1 MLYVLANSIVL
12 YLSQYHSALTR
23 CIDLLFR
30 SVGMSSNIIEVLQQ
44 FVRQHPRLLVLT
56 GAGISTASGIPD
68 YRDEKGAWKLQQPM
82 TYAEFTGSHYA
93 RQRYW
98 ARSALGWPRFD
109 GAQPNEAHQAL
120 AELESQGFVET
131 LITQNVDRLHH
142 QAGQNNVIDLH
153 GLLHEVVCLDCGA
166 VIPRQQVQQVL
177 IGANPLLTDLS
188 VRHAPDGDVHLEHFD
203 FASMVIPQCAKCAG
217 VLKPNVVFFGE
228 NVPRERVERSMQ
240 ALQRA
245 HALLVVGSSLQ
256 VFSGFR
262 IVRNAVEQGKPV
274 ASISLGQTRAD
285 DMLQL
290 QVRQACGPVL
300 TSLVRALVK

>member
-1 MLYVLANSIVL
+1 MIEKLA
-12 YLSQYHSALTR
+12 
-23 CIDLLFR
+23 
-30 SVGMSSNIIEVLQQ
+30 Q
-44 FVRQHPRLLVLT
+44 FIRQHPRLLVLT
-56 GAGISTASGIPD
+56 GAGISTDSGIPD

-82 TYAEFTGSHYA
+82 TYAEFNGSHYA

-109 GAQPNEAHQAL
+109 AAQPNKAHRAL
-120 AELESQGFVET
+120 AELESLGSVET

-142 QAGQNNVIDLH
+142 QAGHNNVIDLH
-153 GLLHEVVCLDCGA
+153 GLLHEVVCLDCSA
-166 VIPRQQVQQVL
+166 IISRQRVQQAL
-177 IGANPLLTDLS
+177 IEANPSLTDLS
-188 VRHAPDGDVHLEHFD
+188 VRHAPDGDVQLEHFD
-203 FASMVIPQCAKCAG
+203 FTSVAIPQCAECGG

-228 NVPRERVERSMQ
+228 NVPRERVKRSLQ

-262 IVRNAVEQGKPV
+262 IVRSAVEQGKPV
-274 ASISLGQTRAD
+274 ASINLGQTRAD
-285 DMLQL
+285 DIIHL

-300 TSLVRALVK
+300 TRLLRALMN

>member
-1 MLYVLANSIVL
+1 M
-12 YLSQYHSALTR
+12 
-23 CIDLLFR
+23 
-30 SVGMSSNIIEVLQQ
+30 IEELQQ
-44 FVRQHPRLLVLT
+44 FIRQHPRLLVLT
-56 GAGISTASGIPD
+56 GAGISTDSGIPD
-68 YRDEKGAWKLQQPM
+68 YRDEKGVWKLQQPM

-98 ARSALGWPRFD
+98 ARSALGWPRFY
-109 GAQPNEAHQAL
+109 GAQPNQAHQAL
-120 AELESQGFVET
+120 AELESLGFVET

-142 QAGQNNVIDLH
+142 QAGHHNVIDLH

-166 VIPRQQVQQVL
+166 IIRRQQVQQTL
-177 IGANPLLTDLS
+177 INANPSLTDLS
-188 VRHAPDGDVHLEHFD
+188 IGCAPDGDVQLEHFD
-203 FASMVIPQCAKCAG
+203 FASVVIPECAECGG

-228 NVPRERVERSMQ
+228 NVPRERVARSLR

-245 HALLVVGSSLQ
+245 NALLVVGSSLQ

-262 IVRNAVEQGKPV
+262 IVRSAVEQGRPV
-274 ASISLGQTRAD
+274 ASINLGQTRAD

-300 TSLVRALVK
+300 TGLVRALVA

>member
-1 MLYVLANSIVL
+1 M
-12 YLSQYHSALTR
+12 
-23 CIDLLFR
+23 
-30 SVGMSSNIIEVLQQ
+30 IEELQK
-44 FVRQHPRLLVLT
+44 FICQHPRLLVLT
-56 GAGISTASGIPD
+56 GAGISTDSGIPD

-98 ARSALGWPRFD
+98 ARSASGWPRFD
-109 GAQPNEAHQAL
+109 RAQPNEAHQAL
-120 AELESQGFVET
+120 AELESLGFVET
-131 LITQNVDRLHH
+131 LVTQNVDRLHH
-142 QAGQNNVIDLH
+142 QAGHNNVIDLH

-166 VIPRQQVQQVL
+166 IISRQQVQQAL
-177 IGANPLLTDLS
+177 IKANPSLTDLS
-188 VRHAPDGDVHLEHFD
+188 VRHAPDGDAHLEYFD
-203 FASMVIPQCAKCAG
+203 FASMVIPQCAECGG

-228 NVPRERVERSMQ
+228 KVPRERVERSLQ
-240 ALQRA
+240 SLQRA

-262 IVRNAVEQGKPV
+262 FVRSAVEQGKPV
-274 ASISLGQTRAD
+274 ASINLGQTRAD

-300 TSLVRALVK
+300 TGLLRALVD